1 MLAQKAVR
9 WARDHIAE
17 LAEADP
23 AMPEG
28 LRNRAAD
35 NWRPLLGIADAA
47 GDEWRQ
53 HAVTS
58 IRALLG
64 GEAADASQGEQLLAD
79 MREIFGDKDRLKS
92 SRVVT
97 KLEGLEERPWPGKS
111 IDERQVAALLKPF
124 GIRPKTIRVGD
135 KTPRGYMREDF
146 EDAWARSYLRRTA
159 TPKHSNNIKHFGPL
173 DPQHSASLLR
183 LRRC

>member
-1 MLAQKAVR
+1 VR
-9 WARDHIAE
+9 WAQDHIEE

-28 LRNRAAD
+28 LCDRAAD

-47 GDEWRQ
+47 GGEWRQ

-58 IRALLG
+58 IRGFLG
-64 GEAADASQGEQLLAD
+64 EEAGEASSGEQLLAD
-79 MREIFGDKDRLKS
+79 MREIFGDKDRLES

-97 KLEGLEERPWPGKS
+97 KLELLEERLWACWERGRC
-111 IDERQVAALLKPF
+111 INERQVATLLKPF
-124 GIRPKTIRVGD
+124 SIRPKTIRVGE

-146 EDAWARSYLRRTA
+146 EDAWARF
-159 TPKHSNNIKHFGPL
+159 TP
-173 DPQHSASLLR
+173 PQNHNTETIQ
-183 LRRC
+183 